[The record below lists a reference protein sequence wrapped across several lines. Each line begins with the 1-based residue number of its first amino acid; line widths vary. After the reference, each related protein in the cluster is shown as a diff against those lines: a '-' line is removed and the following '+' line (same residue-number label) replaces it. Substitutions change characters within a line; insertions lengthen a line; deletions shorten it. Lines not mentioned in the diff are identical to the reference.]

1 MKYKNLNFL
10 KTEISKLI
18 ILKSEKLTKIKEL
31 ELSILKA
38 NHFNEIPPDTSN
50 FKDEKIIKY
59 IEKKESLIKEIKKID
74 NRINQLN
81 YQINTITNTINDM
94 PDCMLKTVLDM
105 FYIKNS
111 KIESIA
117 FTTGYSR
124 SSIYS
129 LMKLKGGE

>member
-38 NHFNEIPPDTSN
+38 NHFNELPPDTSN

-105 FYIKNS
+105 FYIMG
-111 KIESIA
+111 IVI
-117 FTTGYSR
+117 FLISR
-124 SSIYS
+124 KYIFFYIFF
-129 LMKLKGGE
+129 